1 MIRAFLIPLLAIA
14 GIIFAVVTVVKGS
27 VPPPASPPVIEPARA
42 PYESFVAG
50 SGLVEASTENIA
62 IGSPVGAI
70 VAKVRARVNES
81 VKRGDA
87 LFELDTRELQAEML
101 IRQAQLKVAQRQLA
115 KLKAGTRPEQVPPAR
130 ARVAQTESEIAA
142 AVSLLDDAQAQ
153 LARARQM
160 ADARAMS
167 EEEVTRRGF
176 AVTTAQARV
185 AQARAADAE
194 ARAQLALL
202 EAGTW
207 DADIQVAQSQVDQA
221 QASVDAVAIE
231 VDRRT
236 VRSPIDG
243 VVLQS
248 NTREGEF
255 APAGA
260 LATPLMLVGGTTPL
274 HIRVDIDENEAW
286 RVRSGSKATA
296 FARGNKDITAPLTFV
311 RFEPYVVPKRSLTG
325 ASTER
330 VDTRVLQVIFSF
342 DPSDMPVFVGQQMD
356 VYIETSPATRG
367 AGTTIPAALP
377 NN

>member
-1 MIRAFLIPLLAIA
+1 MVRAFVIPLLAIA
-14 GIIFAVVTVVKGS
+14 GIIFAVVTVVRGS

-62 IGSPVGAI
+62 IGAPVGAI
-70 VAKVRARVNES
+70 VARVHARVNDN
-81 VKRGDA
+81 VKKGDV
-87 LFELDTRELQAEML
+87 LFELDTRELQAELL
-101 IRQAQLKVAQRQLA
+101 IRQAQLKVAHEQLA
-115 KLKAGTRPEQVPPAR
+115 KLQAGTRPEQIPPAR
-130 ARVAQTESEIAA
+130 ARVEQTASEVVAAQSQ
-142 AVSLLDDAQAQ
+142 LDDVQAQ
-153 LARARQM
+153 LTRARQM

-176 AVTTAQARV
+176 AVTTAQARL
-185 AQARAADAE
+185 AQARATDAE

-207 DADIQVAQSQVDQA
+207 DADIRVAQSQVDQA
-221 QASVDAVAIE
+221 KASVDAIGIE
-231 VDRRT
+231 IERRS

-243 VVLQS
+243 TVLQS
-248 NTREGEF
+248 NIRQGEF

-260 LATPLMLVGGTTPL
+260 LSQPLMLVGSINPL

-286 RVRSGSKATA
+286 RVRPGSHATA
-296 FARGNKDITAPLTFV
+296 FARGNKDITTNLTFV

-330 VDTRVLQVIFSF
+330 VDTRVLQVIFAF
-342 DPSDMPVFVGQQMD
+342 DPATMPVFVGQQMD
-356 VYIETSPATRG
+356 VYIEADRNAGSAAVPSG
-367 AGTTIPAALP
+367 ADPKH
-377 NN
+377 

>member
-1 MIRAFLIPLLAIA
+1 MVRAFVIPLLAIA
-14 GIIFAVVTVVKGS
+14 GIIFAVVTVVRGS

-62 IGSPVGAI
+62 IGAPVGAI
-70 VAKVRARVNES
+70 VARVHARVNDN
-81 VKRGDA
+81 VKKGDV
-87 LFELDTRELQAEML
+87 LFELDTRELQAELL
-101 IRQAQLKVAQRQLA
+101 IRQAQLKVAHEQLA
-115 KLKAGTRPEQVPPAR
+115 KLQAGTRPEQIPPAR
-130 ARVAQTESEIAA
+130 ARVEQTASEVVAAQSQ
-142 AVSLLDDAQAQ
+142 LDDVQAQ
-153 LARARQM
+153 LTRARQM

-176 AVTTAQARV
+176 AVTTAQARL
-185 AQARAADAE
+185 AQARATDAE

-207 DADIQVAQSQVDQA
+207 DADIRVAQSQVDQA
-221 QASVDAVAIE
+221 KASVDAIGIE
-231 VDRRT
+231 IERRS

-243 VVLQS
+243 TVLQS
-248 NTREGEF
+248 NIRQGEF

-260 LATPLMLVGGTTPL
+260 LSQPLMLVGSINPL

-286 RVRSGSKATA
+286 RVRPGSHATA
-296 FARGNKDITAPLTFV
+296 FARGNKDITTNLTFV

-330 VDTRVLQVIFSF
+330 VDTRVLQVIFAF
-342 DPSDMPVFVGQQMD
+342 DPATMPVFVGQQMD
-356 VYIETSPATRG
+356 VYIEADRTTQRSASPSASPTSP
-367 AGTTIPAALP
+367 
-377 NN
+377 